1 MKKEFMTKVSIK
13 NMVTVT
19 DKNPSIVVLGLI
31 QKESQIK
38 HQHRK
43 PNKCS
48 KFFIKVCQWTI

>member
-19 DKNPSIVVLGLI
+19 DKNLSIVVLGLI

-48 KFFIKVCQWTI
+48 KFFIKVCQ